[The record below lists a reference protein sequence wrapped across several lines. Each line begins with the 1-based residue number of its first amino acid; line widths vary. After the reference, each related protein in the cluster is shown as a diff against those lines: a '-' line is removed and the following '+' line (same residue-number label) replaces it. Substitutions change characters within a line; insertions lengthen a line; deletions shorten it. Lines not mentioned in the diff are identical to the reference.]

1 MHTLM
6 ARTLRTYTGD
16 IQGADGIF
24 HQPEEAQVDIMHH
37 NTPEE
42 GATEANETYV
52 GKKGAEQTEEE
63 QQTEKEEREKAQEK
77 EWEEEEADVMEDED
91 EEAHTVLPVD
101 SDGEDDNDTD
111 GGSFEGFL
119 KTLGENERTYITNIV
134 DGTCSCPDR
143 VMVGFIC
150 KHLFR
155 AVHEA
160 GKEISCLPKTILEA
174 PHLCIDYEALRM
186 DTDVMP
192 DLILPNSDDEF
203 EDDVEEIP
211 STGRQEG
218 SQEEEERS
226 ARSKRPSPCST
237 SAPTRHANDPGV
249 STRDKERTF
258 NNLCGSL
265 KSLNSFAHNGTLT
278 DEQLF
283 KFEEGARVLFE
294 ELANMEKSDNETQ
307 GDFAQ
312 VGKVRKRK
320 VDTQSSG
327 KLFKKTKPSEPEIE
341 EEDFDLKRS
350 RGRPPTARKK
360 LPGRGEAVNWKDIDE
375 MSTL

>member
-1 MHTLM
+1 
-6 ARTLRTYTGD
+6 
-16 IQGADGIF
+16 
-24 HQPEEAQVDIMHH
+24 
-37 NTPEE
+37 
-42 GATEANETYV
+42 
-52 GKKGAEQTEEE
+52 
-63 QQTEKEEREKAQEK
+63 
-77 EWEEEEADVMEDED
+77 
-91 EEAHTVLPVD
+91 VLPLD

-111 GGSFEGFL
+111 GESFEEFL
-119 KTLGENERTYITNIV
+119 KTLGEKERTNITNIV

-160 GKEISCLPKTILEA
+160 GKEISYLPKTILEA

-192 DLILPNSDDEF
+192 DLILPNSDDEI

-211 STGRQEG
+211 SKGRQEG

-226 ARSKRPSPCST
+226 ARNKRPTPSST
-237 SAPTRHANDPGV
+237 SAPTRHADDPGV

-258 NNLCGSL
+258 NSLCGNL
-265 KSLNSFAHNGTLT
+265 KSLNSFAHKATLT

-283 KFEEGARVLFE
+283 KFEEVTRVLFE
-294 ELANMEKSDNETQ
+294 SLANMEKSANETQ
-307 GDFAQ
+307 SDFAQ
-312 VGKVRKRK
+312 VGKERKRK

-327 KLFKKTKPSEPEIE
+327 KLFKKTRPSEPKIE
-341 EEDFDLKRS
+341 EEDFDPKRP

-360 LPGRGEAVNWKDIDE
+360 LPRRGEAVDWKEIDE